1 MAGPLPCD
9 NHPDR
14 LAASLLT
21 DLETGNT
28 LTLCRDCLVYFA
40 EMLCGIL
47 PPATDQVPEPV
58 EGAQEVADLV
68 PVAPGPDAE
77 PKSGPEDEEDD
88 AAERT
93 YPPPTPQET
102 KTPSE

>member
-14 LAASLLT
+14 LAVTLMT

-28 LTLCRDCLVYFA
+28 LTLCQDCLIDFA
-40 EMLCGIL
+40 AMLVGMSGPQDAL
-47 PPATDQVPEPV
+47 EATPTPPTE
-58 EGAQEVADLV
+58 EVADLV

-93 YPPPTPQET
+93 YPPPAPQET
-102 KTPSE
+102 ETPGE